1 MLIRA
6 TVTGDAEAIA
16 RVHIDTWRH
25 TYAGVMPAE
34 YLAGLRYDRSRRG
47 WESFLVREG
56 VRVFVAD
63 DPEAGVVGF
72 ASAGPN
78 TSTGDEGGER
88 PAYESNL
95 YAIYVLPGWQRRG
108 IGRALATAVV
118 RGLLVDGR
126 KSMIV
131 WVLKGN
137 PACGFY
143 ERLGGT
149 PAGKRKETI
158 GGAELEVIAYG
169 WPELCRSPLAATG
182 Q

>member
-1 MLIRA
+1 MLISA
-6 TVTGDAEAIA
+6 TVTGDAKAIA

-95 YAIYVLPGWQRRG
+95 YAIWVAGAVPIPAGGYRSVSRTTITFVSGGEEQVLAIRRPGRG
-108 IGRALATAVV
+108 LVKPEVQHGRAS
-118 RGLLVDGR
+118 R
-126 KSMIV
+126 
-131 WVLKGN
+131 
-137 PACGFY
+137 P
-143 ERLGGT
+143 
-149 PAGKRKETI
+149 
-158 GGAELEVIAYG
+158 IAAQVA
-169 WPELCRSPLAATG
+169 LRRSPDHYFT
-182 Q
+182 